1 MRNEKNQQNKE
12 ARLEVQAMFLRN
24 VAQSA
29 IFTALQLTGPHGSL
43 SLSTLR
49 GQDSSVTTGTRLRP
63 GQPGFD
69 SSRDSVQPDS
79 AVHRPSY
86 PERQV
91 EIKKWNCPVTG
102 RGSLYVWELAHRRQ

>member
-1 MRNEKNQQNKE
+1 VRNEKNQQNKE

-69 SSRDSVQPDS
+69 SSRDRRLFPFLTASSPTLRSTDPHIQSV
-79 AVHRPSY
+79 
-86 PERQV
+86 
-91 EIKKWNCPVTG
+91 K
-102 RGSLYVWELAHRRQ
+102 